1 MSTVSLSN
9 PSSPKP
15 VTLITGGAGAL
26 GSGLVKVL
34 LDRGEHVAA
43 LDRPAV
49 NKELQALE
57 GQAPQRC
64 LGIGMDVSA
73 LPAWEQAIAQTKAKL
88 GQPTGAALI
97 AGGFGGGKSFHES
110 DEQVWTQMM
119 DRNLATTQAS
129 LRAVTRELV
138 QQKHGS
144 IVVIGARPAVRPWEG
159 KQMAEYTASKAAV
172 VALAQAVASEV
183 LEHNVRVNVVLPSA
197 IDTAA
202 NRASMPNADF
212 SRWVSIE
219 SLSGVIAFLLSD
231 DARDISGAVIPV
243 YGRS

>member
-1 MSTVSLSN
+1 MSN
-9 PSSPKP
+9 PERC
-15 VTLITGGAGAL
+15 TLITGGAGAL
-26 GSGLVKVL
+26 GSGLAKCL
-34 LDRGEHVAA
+34 LSRGERVAV
-43 LDRPAV
+43 LDRPQAA
-49 NKELQALE
+49 EALQAFE
-57 GQAPQRC
+57 AENPQRG
-64 LGIGMDVSA
+64 LGIGMDVSSTA
-73 LPAWEQAIAQTKAKL
+73 DWERAIAQAKSQL
-88 GQPTGAALI
+88 GAATGAALI
-97 AGGFGGGKSFHES
+97 AGGFGGGKNFHEA
-110 DEQVWTQMM
+110 DEQVWAQMM
-119 DRNLATTQAS
+119 ERNVATTQAS
-129 LRAVTRELV
+129 LRAVARELV
-138 QQKHGS
+138 QQKNGS

-159 KQMAEYTASKAAV
+159 KQMAEYTASKAAI

-212 SRWVSIE
+212 SRWVSVE